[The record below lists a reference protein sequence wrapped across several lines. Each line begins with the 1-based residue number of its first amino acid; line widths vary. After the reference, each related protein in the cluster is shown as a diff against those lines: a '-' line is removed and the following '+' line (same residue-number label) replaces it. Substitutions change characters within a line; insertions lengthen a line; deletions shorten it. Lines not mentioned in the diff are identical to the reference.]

1 MTVGSA
7 RDQAGRFTGEGGG
20 RIPGIPNAPRA
31 DKRALANATLEAVQ
45 ATSSEAIRQ
54 LRAKVQQGEW
64 AAIRLVLEY
73 CLPKGG
79 RTVELDSSD
88 PNALLD
94 AIADGTVSPDEAARL
109 AQALKTTMEASD
121 VAELNRKV
129 EELELLITSLAK

>member
-1 MTVGSA
+1 MTVSVG

-20 RIPGIPNAPRA
+20 RIPGVPNAPRA

-45 ATSSEAIRQ
+45 ATGSEAIRQ

-109 AQALKTTMEASD
+109 AQALKPQW
-121 VAELNRKV
+121 KHP
-129 EELELLITSLAK
+129 I